1 MKRFFERLRTAIR
14 QPKWRHGRLSA
25 LMLGGFLA
33 VCVLVNIAAQSLEK
47 EYGWR
52 RDFSFNGYAS
62 TGEQTR
68 AVAQGLGHP
77 VTLYLLYQ
85 SGQMDSY
92 IMELLER
99 YGALS
104 EKITVAPTDIAKN
117 PGILTRFRG
126 NMETAIQADCVVVS
140 CEATGR
146 YRVLDYGDF
155 QTQGYNMDTGA
166 FEVVGLAYEKKLT
179 EALVYVTQETV
190 PQVGILQGH
199 GELTP
204 AELDSLTGFLY
215 QNSYDSKAVSL
226 AVPGALEGVDLL
238 LVAAPQKDLS
248 PGEVADID
256 AFAKAGGSLFVVRD
270 YTDPM
275 NLPNYLALLKN
286 TGWPPC
292 GGDRRGRGRGQ
303 LLRGA
308 STCCPTWQLDMAQP
322 LLAADMDVLLLAA
335 SAREPGEGDGALRA
349 ETVLKTGPHAYLR
362 DPADGNTTMDRQ
374 PGDPTG
380 EMSLALISRRM
391 HANGNISRMFA
402 IGNSTLFTDEYIYQ
416 RTFNEP
422 FIMQV
427 MGELLPQK
435 TVSLDIMASTAF
447 HPGLKAGG
455 QALGL
460 ALLVAAP
467 AVLAAGLW
475 VLLPRRNGA
484 RPREEEENA
493 PSPKGEGIWKKAR
506 PPAMRS

>member
-1 MKRFFERLRTAIR
+1 MKRFFERLRTVMR

-117 PGILTRFRG
+117 PGILTRFQG

-204 AELDSLTGFLY
+204 AELASLTGFLY

-256 AFAKAGGSLFVVRD
+256 AFAKAGGSLFVIRD

-286 TGWPPC
+286 YGVAPLP
-292 GGDRRGRGRGQ
+292 GVVIAGEEDEGSYYGERIY
-303 LLRGA
+303 LLPYMA
-308 STCCPTWQLDMAQP
+308 QLDMTQP
-322 LLAADMDVLLLAA
+322 LLVADMDVLLLAGA
-335 SAREPGEGDGALRA
+335 SAFETPGEGDGALRA

-362 DPADGNTTMDRQ
+362 DPSDGNTTMDRQ

-460 ALLVAAP
+460 ALLVAGP
-467 AVLAAGLW
+467 LLVLAAALW
-475 VLLPRRNGA
+475 VLLPRRN
-484 RPREEEENA
+484 R
-493 PSPKGEGIWKKAR
+493 
-506 PPAMRS
+506 

>member
-1 MKRFFERLRTAIR
+1 MKRFFERLRTAMR

-256 AFAKAGGSLFVVRD
+256 AFAKAGGSLFVIRD

-286 TGWPPC
+286 YGVAPLP
-292 GGDRRGRGRGQ
+292 GVVIAGEEDEGSYYGERIY
-303 LLRGA
+303 LLPYMA
-308 STCCPTWQLDMAQP
+308 QLDMTQP
-322 LLAADMDVLLLAA
+322 LLAADMDVLLLAGA
-335 SAREPGEGDGALRA
+335 SAFETPGEGDGALRA

-460 ALLVAAP
+460 ALLVAGP
-467 AVLAAGLW
+467 LLVLAAGLW
-475 VLLPRRNGA
+475 VLLPRRN
-484 RPREEEENA
+484 R
-493 PSPKGEGIWKKAR
+493 
-506 PPAMRS
+506 

>member
-1 MKRFFERLRTAIR
+1 MKRFFERLRTAMR

-92 IMELLER
+92 ILQLLER

-204 AELDSLTGFLY
+204 AELASLTGFLY

-256 AFAKAGGSLFVVRD
+256 AFAKAGGSLFVIRD

-286 TGWPPC
+286 YGVAPLP
-292 GGDRRGRGRGQ
+292 GVVIAGEEDEGSYYGERIY
-303 LLRGA
+303 LLPYMA
-308 STCCPTWQLDMAQP
+308 QLDMTQP
-322 LLAADMDVLLLAA
+322 LLAADMDVLLLAGA
-335 SAREPGEGDGALRA
+335 SAFETPGEGDGALRA

-460 ALLVAAP
+460 ALLVAGP
-467 AVLAAGLW
+467 LLVLAAGLW
-475 VLLPRRNGA
+475 VLLPRRN
-484 RPREEEENA
+484 R
-493 PSPKGEGIWKKAR
+493 
-506 PPAMRS
+506 